1 MEAAKFPAIAREL
14 DFEIEY
20 YREFKEK
27 LVEGLLDDVCTALI
41 GYANEVADTECS
53 AEEFARIL
61 TKEIRHA
68 EDVLCAEVN
77 GAPEKSTATDI
88 GEFSERFQAAL
99 DEAIDDFAEYHFFT
113 ARRDGVLVFSI
124 EENE

>member
-1 MEAAKFPAIAREL
+1 MDAAKFPAIAREL

-20 YREFKEK
+20 YREF
-27 LVEGLLDDVCTALI
+27 VDGLLDAVCTALV